1 MLPPGAP
8 RPACYTSRRMLVLAS
23 ASPRRRELLE
33 RIGVAIEVRP
43 ADIDESEHPGEAPL
57 AYVRRV
63 AVAKAAALAGGP
75 SWVLAADTIVE
86 IDGVVLGKAAD
97 DAEATAM
104 LRQLR
109 GRTHRV
115 TTAVALAGPGGHFER
130 LVTTEVAM
138 VNASDQVVADYVAA
152 GEWRGKAGAY
162 AVQGIAAALVRE
174 IRGSITNV
182 IGLPLAEVVELLAEA
197 GAAVPSF
204 RDGRPA

>member
-33 RIGVAIEVRP
+33 RIGIAIEVRP
-43 ADIDESEHPGEAPL
+43 ADIDESVHAGEAPL
-57 AYVRRV
+57 DYVRRV
-63 AVAKAAALAGGP
+63 AAAKASALAGA

-115 TTAVALAGPGGHFER
+115 TTAVALAGPGGRFER

-138 VNASDQVVADYVAA
+138 VDAGDDVVADYVAS

-174 IRGSITNV
+174 VRGSITNV
-182 IGLPLAEVVELLAEA
+182 IGLPLAEVVELLREA
-197 GAAVPSF
+197 GAAAPSF